1 MPNGGHGQ
9 SMKPDNRNA
18 APIAVIDIGSNSIRL
33 VIYNSGGRYPFPLF
47 NERSNC
53 RLGEGLGEDGLLLSD
68 RIDVA
73 LAAMSR
79 FAAIMQS
86 MGVST
91 VHAVATAAVRRAANG
106 DDFTAPA
113 EAIIGHPINV
123 LSQDEEAHFVARG
136 LTLNMPN
143 ATGLV
148 ADLGGGSLEVVALVK
163 GQVRHATSFNFG
175 HLSEVLEQDIDLA
188 MADKP
193 WISKYGSECI
203 FGVGGSFRAL
213 GLAHIDRAG
222 YPLPVLH
229 GLRISGR
236 DADALLT
243 SFTHPQPNLSGVP
256 LGRQKTMPMAAR
268 IMHKLLRH
276 AGAGRI
282 MVSGTSIR
290 DGLIADRELGA
301 QDREDFLQVV
311 CQEISKTS
319 HRFDDVPAALIA
331 LLQPLFLRPDTT
343 NTDRLTLAHDK
354 FMRLLKAACRLS
366 DLCWNEHEDVRG
378 DLAARRVL
386 GLPVNCV
393 SHKERIWLARAI
405 YHRYVGAKTNKPRPE
420 ELDQILS
427 RRRQAEAAT
436 IGLGLRFALTFSG
449 GTAGALNRLKL
460 TNDGTVL
467 TLHHEPSIA
476 AFIDSHTRR
485 RFGQLAES
493 AGLVPEICQS

>member
-53 RLGEGLGEDGLLLSD
+53 RLGEGLGEEGLLLPD

-106 DDFTAPA
+106 DNFTAPA

-243 SFTHPQPNLSGVP
+243 SFTHPQPNLLGVP

-311 CQEISKTS
+311 CQEISK
-319 HRFDDVPAALIA
+319 HPIVLMMC
-331 LLQPLFLRPDTT
+331 L
-343 NTDRLTLAHDK
+343 
-354 FMRLLKAACRLS
+354 RLLLRSCS
-366 DLCWNEHEDVRG
+366 
-378 DLAARRVL
+378 
-386 GLPVNCV
+386 
-393 SHKERIWLARAI
+393 
-405 YHRYVGAKTNKPRPE
+405 RYSCDQTPR
-420 ELDQILS
+420 
-427 RRRQAEAAT
+427 
-436 IGLGLRFALTFSG
+436 
-449 GTAGALNRLKL
+449 
-460 TNDGTVL
+460 
-467 TLHHEPSIA
+467 TL
-476 AFIDSHTRR
+476 ID
-485 RFGQLAES
+485 
-493 AGLVPEICQS
+493 